1 MENDTRKVNLITS
14 LRLWLLLA
22 ATILTIGLSAAPQ
35 QVAAQTAAAQIKMSE
50 LEFNRTFT
58 HHKTLVNGINL
69 HYVMGGK
76 GEPLVLLHGFP
87 QTWYEWH
94 LVMPALAQKY
104 TVIVPDMRGA
114 GDSEKPLGGYDKR
127 TMATDIR
134 SLVRQLGYEK
144 INLFGHDIGMM
155 VAYAYAAQYPSE
167 VRQLVMAEAPLPGI
181 GDWDKMRLSPL
192 LWHFSFFG
200 KQDVP
205 EMLVAGQ
212 ERAFLTAFMSEGSV
226 NPGPV
231 LAGMDEYAR
240 CFTLP
245 GGARGHFETYR
256 AFAQDARDNQEFVK
270 TRLTMPILL
279 MGAELVIG
287 GTLPNSARLVGTDVQ
302 SIVIPRSGHYIAEE
316 QPEYVVEQ
324 LLKFFDKNRASG
336 K

>member
-1 MENDTRKVNLITS
+1 MKNDTRKINLMTG
-14 LRLWLLLA
+14 LRLWLILA
-22 ATILTIGLSAAPQ
+22 AMVVTISSGAVQPT
-35 QVAAQTAAAQIKMSE
+35 AAQTAAIQTKMSE
-50 LEFNRTFT
+50 QEFNRAFT
-58 HHKTLVNGINL
+58 HHKTVVNGINL

-94 LVMPALAQKY
+94 SVMPALAQKY
-104 TVIVPDMRGA
+104 TLIVPDMRGA
-114 GDSEKPLGGYDKR
+114 GDSEKPVGGYDKR

-134 SLVRQLGYEK
+134 TLVRQLGYEK

-155 VAYAYAAQYPSE
+155 VAYAYAAQYPAE
-167 VRQLVMAEAPLPGI
+167 VRQLVMAEVPLPGI
-181 GDWDKMRLSPL
+181 GDWDKMRLNPL

-205 EMLVAGQ
+205 EMLIAGQ
-212 ERAFLTAFMSEGSV
+212 ERVFITAFMSEVSV
-226 NPGPV
+226 NPEPV

-240 CFTLP
+240 AFALP
-245 GGARGHFETYR
+245 GGARAHFEYYR
-256 AFAQDARDNQEFVK
+256 AFEQDAKDNQEFVK
-270 TRLTMPILL
+270 TKLTMPILL
-279 MGAELVIG
+279 IGAEASIG

-302 SIVIPRSGHYIAEE
+302 SIVVPRSGHYIAEE

-324 LLKFFDKNRASG
+324 LFKFFDKNRASG